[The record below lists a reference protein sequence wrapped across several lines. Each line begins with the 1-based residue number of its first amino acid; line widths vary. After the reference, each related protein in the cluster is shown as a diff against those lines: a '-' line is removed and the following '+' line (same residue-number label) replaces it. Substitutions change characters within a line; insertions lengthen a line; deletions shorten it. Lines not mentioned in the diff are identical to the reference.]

1 MGGWTGRVLR
11 VNLSQRTWQI
21 EPLRMDWAQ
30 AFIGGRGLGARY
42 FCAEVSPDVD
52 PFSPEN
58 KLIFATGP
66 LTGTN
71 ASCGARYMVVTKAP
85 LNGTLTTSNSGG
97 HWGPALKFAG
107 YDLLIVEG
115 AADRPV
121 YLAIFDDQV
130 EIRDARHL
138 WGKGVWETEELI
150 RDEVGLPGVRIAS
163 IGQAGERLVRFAAIM
178 NDLHRAAGR
187 NGVGAVMGAKRLKA
201 IAVCGTRG
209 VPVARPAEFLT
220 AQWRFRQTLRSNPVT
235 GEGLPGFG
243 TAVLVHVINES
254 GALPVKN
261 WQFAHM
267 APDET
272 GSDAERISGETLK
285 ADYTLRN
292 KACFACTI
300 ACGRVTRVSEK
311 GRVRHAVTTSPRNW
325 NAAGEGPEYENI
337 WALGADTN
345 VDDMDAVLKASFL
358 CNDYGMDPI
367 SFGATLAA
375 AMEMFERGYL
385 DEATV
390 GRPLRFGDA
399 DALVAMTE
407 ATALREGF
415 GDQLAEGAWR
425 LCERFGHP
433 ELFMGTKGMEFPAY
447 DARAIQGMG
456 LGYATSNRGGCHL
469 KGYSVKA
476 EILGVPEKL
485 NPRTTEGKAALQKK
499 LQDATS
505 SIDASGICLFVSFGA
520 ELEQLVPLLAAATGV
535 DYTVEEVQRV
545 GERIFNLE
553 RLWLLRAGFTGADD
567 TLPKRLLEEPIPTGP
582 SGGLVNRLHE
592 MLPEY
597 YRLRGWDE
605 HGIPSEARLNELNL
619 ADVFG

>member
-1 MGGWTGRVLR
+1 MGGWAGRLLR
-11 VNLSQRTWQI
+11 VNLSDGSCTV
-21 EPLRMDWAQ
+21 EPLRMDWAR

-42 FCAEVSPDVD
+42 FCAEVDPTID
-52 PFSPEN
+52 PFSPHN

-66 LTGTN
+66 LTGTS
-71 ASCGARYMVVTKAP
+71 ASCGARYMVITKAP
-85 LNGTLTTSNSGG
+85 LNGTITTSNSGG

-107 YDLLIVEG
+107 YDLLIIEG
-115 AADRPV
+115 QAQRPV
-121 YLAIFDDQV
+121 YLLIVDDQV
-130 EIRDARHL
+130 QVRSAEHL
-138 WGKGVWETEELI
+138 WGKGVWETEERI
-150 RDEVGLPGVRIAS
+150 REEVGLPGVRIAS
-163 IGQAGERLVRFAAIM
+163 IGQAGENLVRFAAIM

-201 IAVCGTRG
+201 IAVWGTRG
-209 VPVARPAEFLT
+209 VPIARPAEFLA
-220 AQWRFRQTLRSNPVT
+220 AQWRFRQKLRASPVT

-285 ADYTLRN
+285 ARYTLRN

-300 ACGRVTRVSEK
+300 ACGRVTRVSED
-311 GRVRHAVTTSPRNW
+311 GRVRHAVLTSPRNW
-325 NAAGEGPEYENI
+325 RAAEEGPEYENI

-375 AMEMFERGYL
+375 AMELYERGYL
-385 DEATV
+385 DDSVT
-390 GRPLRFGDA
+390 GRPLCFGDA
-399 DALVAMTE
+399 DALVAFTE
-407 ATALREGF
+407 ATALRRGF
-415 GDQLAEGAWR
+415 GDQLAEGAKR
-425 LCERFGHP
+425 LCERYGHP
-433 ELFMGTKGMEFPAY
+433 ELFMGSKGMEFPAY

-485 NPRTTEGKAALQKK
+485 NPRTTAGKAALQKK

-520 ELEQLVPLLAAATGV
+520 ELEDLVPMLAAATGV
-535 DYTVEEVQRV
+535 DYTLEEVIRA

-567 TLPKRLLEEPIPTGP
+567 TLPDRLLRAPIPAGP
-582 SGGLVNRLHE
+582 SRGQVNRLHE

-605 HGIPSEARLNELNL
+605 TGTPTSAKVSELNL
-619 ADVFG
+619 EEVFG